1 MDISGAFSNTAVHSM
16 TNALVKRGVEKEIIE
31 WTEHLLTKR
40 TAIATLGNTT
50 ESRAVNNGCPEGG
63 YYYYLPHSLTV

>member
-16 TNALVKRGVEKEIIE
+16 TNALVKRRVEKEIIE

-50 ESRAVNNGCPEGG
+50 ESRAVNNGCLERG
-63 YYYYLPHSLTV
+63 YYLPHSLTV

>member
-63 YYYYLPHSLTV
+63 ILSPPTL

>member
-1 MDISGAFSNTAVHSM
+1 MGLEN
-16 TNALVKRGVEKEIIE
+16 EIIE

-50 ESRAVNNGCPEGG
+50 ESRAINNGCPEGG
-63 YYYYLPHSLTV
+63 YYLPHS